1 MRKNAKEKPLNNSQ
15 LQYENEKRQ
24 EKRKTII
31 TIVLIV
37 VAAIV
42 GVYAMFAMLERA
54 AHRDPGYYKLEAPKS
69 DSAPLYAH
77 DYTFEHYFAG
87 ESLEIKY
94 AVDNCAKTYGD
105 ILLRIYKLTDAK
117 NQYEN
122 CKNIAYLNAHNGEE
136 VELENELFDIL
147 SSAYELTQAGMFNM
161 FAGALNGAWND
172 IIYSSEPAEFDPA
185 VNAAQEARIAAAVE
199 CMQAN
204 KLFSF
209 EIVDA
214 EKHIVRFNKTE
225 EYAELLR
232 TNDFTETV
240 IDLGLLRDAFVI
252 DTVCALMEQQGYDNG
267 YMTSLSGVTKA
278 LSKMSDQGHEYVAYG
293 LADGRAV
300 QAFSLPMMP
309 DSACCT
315 LRSFGLEG
323 ELGYYTLQTDEG
335 ELLRSPNYSITT
347 GELYDDLLTACAY
360 NENGSAVETY
370 LGAYSY
376 ISAIM
381 IGIDE
386 PWREPPDRVNTDAA
400 LVAFIMKDD
409 SSTVFVPGK
418 LMDKAKLLDE
428 QAFSLSSLKGR
439 TVVVVG

>member
-1 MRKNAKEKPLNNSQ
+1 MRNNETETLLNSSE
-15 LQYENEKRQ
+15 LQYAVEKQ
-24 EKRKTII
+24 KEKRKTII
-31 TIVLIV
+31 TIALIV
-37 VAAIV
+37 IAAIA
-42 GVYAMFAMLERA
+42 GVFAMFAMLERA

-69 DSAPLYAH
+69 DAAPLYAH
-77 DYTFEHYFAG
+77 DYTFEHYFEG
-87 ESLEIKY
+87 ESLAIKY
-94 AVDNCAKTYGD
+94 AVDNCSKIYGD
-105 ILLRIYKLTDAK
+105 ALLRIYKLTDAK

-122 CKNIAYLNAHNGEE
+122 CKNIAYLNAHSGEE
-136 VELENELFDIL
+136 VELEKELFDIL
-147 SSAYELTQAGMFNM
+147 TSAYELTQAGTFNM
-161 FAGALNGAWND
+161 FAGALNSSWSD
-172 IIYSSEPAEFDPA
+172 IVYADDPAEFDPA
-185 VNAAQEARIAAAVE
+185 VNAAQEARIDAAVE

-204 KLFSF
+204 ELFSF

-214 EKHIVRFNKTE
+214 EKHIVRFDKTE
-225 EYAELLR
+225 KYAELLR

-240 IDLGLLRDAFVI
+240 IDLGLLRNAFVI
-252 DTVCALMEQQGYDNG
+252 DTVCAFMEQQGYDNG

-278 LSKMSDQGHEYVAYG
+278 LSNMNAQGHEYVSYG

-300 QAFSLPMMP
+300 QAFALPMMP
-309 DSACCT
+309 NSACCT

-347 GELYDDLLTACAY
+347 GELYDNLLTACAY
-360 NENGSAVETY
+360 NENGSAVDTY

-386 PWREPPDRVNTDAA
+386 PWWESPDRVNTDAA

-409 SSTVFVPGK
+409 GSTVHMPDK
-418 LMDKAKLLDE
+418 LMDRAKLLDE
-428 QAFSLSSLKGR
+428 RAFSLSSLKGR